1 MKKII
6 TGLVA
11 LSTLVACQD
20 EMYQDDLKKGGSG
33 ETNQAVYIDGDKTLN
48 ITLANNSDYTVN
60 NFVVK
65 LVSPSDGKQ
74 TAYLELGNQS
84 QLDEYNQK
92 NGTTY
97 SLLPSSMYE
106 ANKNISFKTSD
117 VIGNTTLKLKKVQFP
132 LGKSFALP
140 IKLKSDNVKVISEQD
155 SFIVLIEQDASVK
168 VLNFNRSGVE
178 KDNIFAQDY
187 KVDQWTFEVMIKRSA
202 YNQNN
207 RSIGGTKNTD
217 HPLSEIYTRFGDVT
231 IQPNQLQIKTGG
243 SQIDIPADKLSAK
256 ADEWY
261 MLAFWYDGTT
271 TKVFVN
277 GEEVASREIRT
288 GSYSVTGIWLGD
300 SNEYIREVRF
310 WKKAVKPSEIKKN
323 VWKSIDPKSE
333 GLLFYYPMNGKK
345 YDHASGEITD
355 DETKIWDWST
365 TGAHLNMP
373 TRARYDDNGGKG
385 YTFPPKK

>member
-1 MKKII
+1 
-6 TGLVA
+6 
-11 LSTLVACQD
+11 
-20 EMYQDDLKKGGSG
+20 
-33 ETNQAVYIDGDKTLN
+33 
-48 ITLANNSDYTVN
+48 
-60 NFVVK
+60 
-65 LVSPSDGKQ
+65 
-74 TAYLELGNQS
+74 
-84 QLDEYNQK
+84 
-92 NGTTY
+92 
-97 SLLPSSMYE
+97 
-106 ANKNISFKTSD
+106 
-117 VIGNTTLKLKKVQFP
+117 
-132 LGKSFALP
+132 
-140 IKLKSDNVKVISEQD
+140 
-155 SFIVLIEQDASVK
+155 
-168 VLNFNRSGVE
+168 
-178 KDNIFAQDY
+178 
-187 KVDQWTFEVMIKRSA
+187 
-202 YNQNN
+202 
-207 RSIGGTKNTD
+207 
-217 HPLSEIYTRFGDVT
+217 
-231 IQPNQLQIKTGG
+231 
-243 SQIDIPADKLSAK
+243 
-256 ADEWY
+256 

-345 YDHASGEITD
+345 YDHTSGEITD